1 MQSSLE
7 KWPNQIGVGACAL
20 SSRAKQYVNDALNA
34 NRLSYGPF
42 SQKFEAL
49 FAAAHGCKS
58 AVFVNSGTS
67 ALRIA
72 VAALKEKYGWQ
83 EGDEIIIPAIT
94 FVSDVN
100 VITHNRLT
108 PIFVDVDPNTYTL
121 DSSLIE
127 AKCTERTK
135 AIIPTHLCGLPAD
148 MAGIMAV
155 AKARGLHVIEDACE
169 SAYARYNDLPVG
181 SFGEISCFSTYQ
193 AHILATGVG
202 GLATTNDPDL
212 AVLLRSL
219 ANHGR
224 DGIYMQIDDYKNK
237 TSAELK
243 QIVSRRFSFIRP
255 GYSYRATEL
264 EAAIGLAQIEDGI
277 EEEIRMRQKN
287 ARLLIET
294 LSTYNQLQLPTWP
307 EFCQHA
313 FMMFPLVLR
322 AQAGIDR
329 DDCMHYLELHNIE
342 TRHLLP
348 LINQP
353 FIIDT
358 FGDLSNACPVAHHL
372 NVNAFYIGCH
382 PLITT
387 EEISYIGRVFG
398 EYFKLH

>member
-7 KWPNQIGVGACAL
+7 KWPNQIGVGTCEL
-20 SSRAKQYVNDALNA
+20 SNRAKKYVNEVLDT

-42 SQKFEAL
+42 SKKFEAE
-49 FAAAHGCKS
+49 FAAAHGCKF

-67 ALRIA
+67 ALRISI
-72 VAALKEKYGWQ
+72 AALKEKYSWQ
-83 EGDEIIIPAIT
+83 DGDEIIIPAIT

-108 PIFVDVDPNTYTL
+108 PVFVDVDPNTYTL
-121 DSSLIE
+121 DPSLIE

-148 MAGIMAV
+148 MSGIMDV
-155 AKARGLHVIEDACE
+155 AEARDLNVIEDACE
-169 SAYARYNDLPVG
+169 SAYARYNDKPVG
-181 SFGEISCFSTYQ
+181 SFGIINCFSTYQ
-193 AHILATGVG
+193 AHIIATGIG
-202 GLATTNDPDL
+202 GLTTTNDPDL
-212 AVLLRSL
+212 AALLRSL

-224 DGIYMQIDDYKNK
+224 DIIYTQIDDDKNK
-237 TSAELK
+237 SDGEFK
-243 QIVSRRFSFIRP
+243 KIVSRRFSFLRP

-264 EAAIGLAQIEDGI
+264 EAAIGLAQIEEGI
-277 EEEIRMRQKN
+277 EDEIRKRQKN
-287 ARLLIET
+287 GQLLIET
-294 LSTYNQLQLPTWP
+294 LSEYKQLQLPTWP
-307 EFCQHA
+307 EKCEHA
-313 FMMFPLVLR
+313 FMMFPIVLKKEF
-322 AQAGIDR
+322 GIDR
-329 DDCMHYLELHNIE
+329 DDLVHYLELQNIE

-353 FIIDT
+353 FVIDA
-358 FGDLSNACPVAHHL
+358 FGDLSGDCRVAHHL
-372 NVNAFYIGCH
+372 NNNAFYVGCH